1 MYPVPEAT
9 EQAMASKDQLSP
21 EMTRLADEVESHGI
35 DADEVRW
42 LREEVF
48 ADGVVSRDEA
58 MLLFYLNEHT
68 ALGNDDSWYDFFV
81 EALSSYFI
89 TQQEPVG
96 YLSEEDAAFLVAEIT
111 HDGRIDAVSEFGLL
125 VNVVYRSRA
134 CPESVV
140 ALTLEGVRETVL
152 GSGGVLFGPKRR
164 RAGVIDPP
172 EVDVI
177 RTVVFASGSGGGL
190 TITRREAELLFEL
203 NTKTSDADNAPGWQ
217 TLFVQAVGHHLMF
230 PDGAAEVPDREE
242 AARRQAWLEER
253 RGVGHFMKDFAKGL
267 NRFISRGQVTPGWLK
282 RHQRLAAVKR
292 QSKEAPQEDVYAR
305 SSVDAEE
312 AAWLI
317 AQIKQDGVLDDNERA
332 LLAHIRATATDIDAA
347 LEPLLSEAGV

>member
-48 ADGVVSRDEA
+48 ADGVVSHDEA

-134 CPESVV
+134 CPESV
-140 ALTLEGVRETVL
+140 
-152 GSGGVLFGPKRR
+152 
-164 RAGVIDPP
+164 
-172 EVDVI
+172 
-177 RTVVFASGSGGGL
+177 
-190 TITRREAELLFEL
+190 
-203 NTKTSDADNAPGWQ
+203 
-217 TLFVQAVGHHLMF
+217 
-230 PDGAAEVPDREE
+230 
-242 AARRQAWLEER
+242 
-253 RGVGHFMKDFAKGL
+253 
-267 NRFISRGQVTPGWLK
+267 
-282 RHQRLAAVKR
+282 
-292 QSKEAPQEDVYAR
+292 
-305 SSVDAEE
+305 
-312 AAWLI
+312 
-317 AQIKQDGVLDDNERA
+317 
-332 LLAHIRATATDIDAA
+332 
-347 LEPLLSEAGV
+347 